1 MGPEPSKVRKEARLT
16 NDQAQHNTENRPSA
30 IEDRRSRLSQW
41 PMIVGLTFLWVALW
55 QDFTPGTIV
64 LGVVFSLLV
73 MLIFP
78 LPPVPF
84 TDRFNVYHSCTFVL
98 YFLWKITVATWQV
111 ASKSISPGPDVINSV
126 VAVKLRTQDDLLMTL
141 IGHVYAL
148 IPGSLVIDVDRPSST
163 LFLHVIDIPGEQAAE
178 AFRVDSLDI
187 EARMIRGF
195 GSKRDYKLVQAED
208 QANNGVVLRHTELE
222 ANDSPAGSEGES
234 WTS

>member
-1 MGPEPSKVRKEARLT
+1 MTNRSQHQTSDPENK
-16 NDQAQHNTENRPSA
+16 PSA

-41 PMIVGLTFLWVALW
+41 PMIVGLTFLWAALW
-55 QDFTPGTIV
+55 QDFTPPTII
-64 LGVVFSLLV
+64 LGVVFSTMV
-73 MLIFP
+73 MLLFP

-84 TDRFNVYHSCTFVL
+84 ADRFNVFHSFTFIL
-98 YFLWKITVATWQV
+98 YFLWKITLATWEV
-111 ASKSISPGPDVINSV
+111 GFKALTPGPKVINSV
-126 VAVKLRTQDDLLMTL
+126 VAVKLRTQDDLLMTM

-163 LFLHVIDIPGEQAAE
+163 LFLHVIDTPDEEAAE

-195 GSKRDYKLVQAED
+195 GSKRDYALVQAED
-208 QANNGVVLRHTELE
+208 QANDGVVLRHTEL
-222 ANDSPAGSEGES
+222 APADSVEREGEA

>member
-1 MGPEPSKVRKEARLT
+1 MEAGLT
-16 NDQAQHNTENRPSA
+16 NDSAQHKAAAQNKPSA

-41 PMIVGLTFLWVALW
+41 PMIGGLTFLWAALW
-55 QDFTPGTIV
+55 QDFTPSTIV
-64 LGVVFSLLV
+64 LGIIFSTLV
-73 MLIFP
+73 MLLFP

-84 TDRFNVYHSCTFVL
+84 ADRINVYHSFTFIL

-111 ASKSISPGPDVINSV
+111 ASKSISPGPNVINSV

-163 LFLHVIDIPGEQAAE
+163 LFLHVIDVPDEQAAE
-178 AFRVDSLDI
+178 AFRVDSLNI

-195 GSKRDYKLVQAED
+195 GSKRDFKLVQAED
-208 QANNGVVLRHTELE
+208 QANDGVVLRHSELE
-222 ANDSPAGSEGES
+222 ASDSPVGPEGET

>member
-1 MGPEPSKVRKEARLT
+1 MTSDSEHHTTDS
-16 NDQAQHNTENRPSA
+16 ENKPSA

-41 PMIVGLTFLWVALW
+41 PMIVGLTFLWAALW

-64 LGVVFSLLV
+64 LGVVFSLIV
-73 MLIFP
+73 MLSFP

-84 TDRFNVYHSCTFVL
+84 ADRINVFHSFTFIV

-111 ASKSISPGPDVINSV
+111 ASKSISPGPNVINSV

-163 LFLHVIDIPGEQAAE
+163 LFLHVIDVPDEQAAE

-208 QANNGVVLRHTELE
+208 RAKDGVVLRHTELE
-222 ANDSPAGSEGES
+222 ATDSPAEQEGES